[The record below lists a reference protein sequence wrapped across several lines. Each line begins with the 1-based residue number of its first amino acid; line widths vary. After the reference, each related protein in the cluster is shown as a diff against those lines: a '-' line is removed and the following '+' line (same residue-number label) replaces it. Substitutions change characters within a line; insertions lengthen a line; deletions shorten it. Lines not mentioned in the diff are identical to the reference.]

1 MSHSLN
7 YRLKKKEKSVF
18 QQIKTLQYTWFSAW
32 GLAQLIITDA
42 RAISNPHVGT
52 WVLLLLQFSKHNL
65 AVIRSFTTSI
75 MDAGG

>member
-52 WVLLLLQFSKHNL
+52 WVLLLYSFPNTTLLLLDLLLLQ
-65 AVIRSFTTSI
+65 
-75 MDAGG
+75 